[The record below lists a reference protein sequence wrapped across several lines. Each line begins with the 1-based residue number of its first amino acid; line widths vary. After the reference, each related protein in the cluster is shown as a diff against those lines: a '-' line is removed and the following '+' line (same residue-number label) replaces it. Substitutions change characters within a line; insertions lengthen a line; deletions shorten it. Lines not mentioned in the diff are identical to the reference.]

1 MERRM
6 FYFISGGV
14 RSGKSTFAEKLALS
28 HSEATG
34 IVHYVATSIVY
45 DEEMNKRVKRHQEMR
60 KSHPACFIT
69 HERPVHIEGIIEQ
82 FEKGDVVL
90 IDCLTT
96 LLSNELFQ
104 GWERGEENWK
114 DEQKRREINERLM
127 QTFQTLQNNEVIV
140 ILVSNEL
147 VNDYLPKDASTF
159 YYLQMLG
166 MLHQQIVSLSD
177 YAILVEGG
185 IPIYKK
191 GCERK

>member
-1 MERRM
+1 M

-14 RSGKSTFAEKLALS
+14 RSGKSTFAETLALLQS
-28 HSEATG
+28 KKTG
-34 IVHYVATSIVY
+34 VIHYIATSIAY
-45 DEEMNKRVKRHQEMR
+45 DDEMNERIKRHKETR
-60 KSHPACFIT
+60 ANHPTCFIT
-69 HERPVHIEGIIEQ
+69 YEKPTNIETLIEK
-82 FEKGDVVL
+82 FEKEDVVL

-104 GWERGEENWK
+104 GWEVGEENWK
-114 DEQKRREINERLM
+114 DKRKREEIFMRLLNTFAALQKR
-127 QTFQTLQNNEVIV
+127 EVTV

-147 VNDYLPKDASTF
+147 VNDRLPNDVSTF

-166 MLHQQIVSLSD
+166 NLHQQIVSLCD
-177 YAILVEGG
+177 YAILVESG